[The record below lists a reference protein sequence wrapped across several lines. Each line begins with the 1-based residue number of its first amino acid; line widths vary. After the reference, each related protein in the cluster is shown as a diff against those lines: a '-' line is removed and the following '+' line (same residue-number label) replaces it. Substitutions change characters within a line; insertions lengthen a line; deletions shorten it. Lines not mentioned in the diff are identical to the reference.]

1 MAVARAIVNAFEAPV
16 AAAIEA
22 DAGEGIPGLRESLAE
37 VAADRRAHTYTPA
50 QLALREARGA
60 LGLSQ
65 PAFARL
71 LLTPVGT
78 VRDWEQGRFAPPG
91 SALLVA
97 RLAIEHPEVLRHYA
111 TAGKA
116 GPPGSHAP

>member
-1 MAVARAIVNAFEAPV
+1 MSTNRLDQV
-16 AAAIEA
+16 AATIEA
-22 DAGEGIPGLRESLAE
+22 DAGGPISGLRESFAE
-37 VAADRRAHTYTPA
+37 MAADQRAHTYTPA
-50 QLALREARGA
+50 QLVLREARSA

-71 LLTPVGT
+71 LQTPVGT

-97 RLAIEHPEVLRHYA
+97 RLAIEHPEVLRPYA
-111 TAGKA
+111 EAG
-116 GPPGSHAP
+116 

>member
-1 MAVARAIVNAFEAPV
+1 MSDNDLDRV

-22 DAGEGIPGLRESLAE
+22 DAGESIPGLRESLAE
-37 VAADRRAHTYTPA
+37 MASDHRARSYTPE

-71 LLTPVGT
+71 LRTPVGT

-91 SALLVA
+91 SAVLVA
-97 RLAIEHPEVLRHYA
+97 QLAVEHPEVMREYVEKSERQSA
-111 TAGKA
+111 DRVSAETT
-116 GPPGSHAP
+116 